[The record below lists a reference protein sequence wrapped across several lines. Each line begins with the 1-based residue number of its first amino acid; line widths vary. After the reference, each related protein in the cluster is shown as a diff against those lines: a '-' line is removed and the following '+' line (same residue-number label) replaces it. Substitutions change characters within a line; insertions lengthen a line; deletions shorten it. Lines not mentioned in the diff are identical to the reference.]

1 MLPATTH
8 IHTYLH
14 TLALHDAL
22 PISAAASA
30 MPIGMPGWPE
40 AAASTASMASARMA
54 LARAL
59 WSPGERAAP
68 RAGCLDVM
76 APVAGVGGRA
86 GRSRRLG
93 GAENAGAGQARQGG

>member
-1 MLPATTH
+1 
-8 IHTYLH
+8 
-14 TLALHDAL
+14 
-22 PISAAASA
+22 

-54 LARAL
+54 LARDL

-86 GRSRRLG
+86 GWSRRLG
-93 GAENAGAGQARQGG
+93 GAENAGAGEARQGGYLHDLRGGRPPLRAAIGRPGASPRCLR